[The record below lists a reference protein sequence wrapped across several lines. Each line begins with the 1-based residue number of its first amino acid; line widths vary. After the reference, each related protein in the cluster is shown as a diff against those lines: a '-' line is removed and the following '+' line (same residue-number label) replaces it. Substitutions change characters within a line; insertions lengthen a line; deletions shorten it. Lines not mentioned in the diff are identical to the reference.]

1 MTPKMFSHFGQ
12 GSEPP
17 YQASQA
23 GNPKKGLGI
32 PREAD
37 LEGQQDLIMGLPQ
50 DWGTETPV
58 LDSRNKI
65 LSVVRSR
72 GKEQNPPQETEAKLP
87 VSVGGSPVEAWVGR
101 GSPQGRGH
109 WQQ

>member
-17 YQASQA
+17 YQAAQA

-58 LDSRNKI
+58 LDSTNKI

>member
-58 LDSRNKI
+58 SDSTNKI

-72 GKEQNPPQETEAKLP
+72 GKEQNPSQETEAKLP